1 MPRQYRVE
9 VFDNHYNAIGTSPI
23 AEPLLTFDALTLE
36 SVEIQCA
43 RPIKGAKEMFLAQIV
58 SDNGK
63 IEYQGIIYGTEITKT
78 GMKITLNS
86 LQSLFD
92 VMYPAT
98 YKALGYDLWI
108 MGFINDM
115 YAGNA
120 LIPATY
126 DGIQLDCNSDIPC
139 DYEYDGLVNMY
150 EVITSALSWN
160 GLIVKLWFDAHSKT
174 MTIQTRLI
182 STDVLTI
189 EAELDNVLS
198 FTGYIGANGYNAN
211 ATKVI
216 SINDGIMT
224 EWGTF
229 ILNDEGNV
237 LESDKKYTGHLD
249 PLLRSFTS
257 IVGTD
262 EDPPTNEAIT
272 EAAVAA
278 LSHTGENKTIEI
290 TCAVDDKTIRMDE
303 KDIGRRTKVMYGGI
317 SLNTVLTGVSRDGYS
332 KTLTFGFNRITLTQ
346 ILKMRGVKA

>member
-9 VFDNHYNAIGTSPI
+9 VFDNHYNAIGTAPI

-43 RPIKGAKEMFLAQIV
+43 RPIDGVKEMQLAQIV
-58 SDNGK
+58 SDNGR
-63 IEYQGIIYGTEITKT
+63 IEYQGVVYGTEVAKT
-78 GMKITLNS
+78 SMRITLNS
-86 LQSLFD
+86 LHSLFD
-92 VMYPAT
+92 VSYPSFHRV
-98 YKALGYDLWI
+98 LGYDLWI

-150 EVITSALSWN
+150 EVITYAFLWN
-160 GLIVKLWFDAHSKT
+160 GLIVKAWFDVPNKT
-174 MTIQTRLI
+174 MTFQTRPME
-182 STDVLTI
+182 TERLTV
-189 EAELDNVLS
+189 EAELDNVFS
-198 FTGYIGANGYNAN
+198 FVGYIGANGYNAN

-237 LESDKKYTGHLD
+237 VESDRKYTGHLD
-249 PLLRSFTS
+249 PLLRSYTS
-257 IVGTD
+257 ISGTD
-262 EDPPTNEAIT
+262 ENPPTTEEIK
-272 EAAVAA
+272 EAATSA

-317 SLNTVLTGVSRDGYS
+317 SLNTVLTGVSRNGDS

>member
-1 MPRQYRVE
+1 MQRQYRIE
-9 VFDNHYNAIGTSPI
+9 VFDNHYNAIGTAPI

-43 RPIKGAKEMFLAQIV
+43 RPIDGVKEMQLAQIV
-58 SDNGK
+58 SDNGR
-63 IEYQGIIYGTEITKT
+63 IEYQGIVYGTEVAKT
-78 GMKITLNS
+78 SMRITLNS
-86 LQSLFD
+86 LHSLFD
-92 VMYPAT
+92 VSYPSFHRV
-98 YKALGYDLWI
+98 LGYDLWI

-120 LIPATY
+120 LVPATY

-150 EVITSALSWN
+150 EVITSAFLWN
-160 GLIVKLWFDAHSKT
+160 GLIVKAWFDVPNKT
-174 MTIQTRLI
+174 MTFQTRPME
-182 STDVLTI
+182 TERLTV
-189 EAELDNVLS
+189 EAELDNVFS
-198 FTGYIGANGYNAN
+198 FVGYIGANGYNAN

-237 LESDKKYTGHLD
+237 LESDRKYTGHLD
-249 PLLRSFTS
+249 PLLRSYTS
-257 IVGTD
+257 ISGTD
-262 EDPPTNEAIT
+262 ENPPTTEEIK
-272 EAAVAA
+272 EAATSA
-278 LSHTGENKTIEI
+278 LSHTDENKTIEI
-290 TCAVDDKTIRMDE
+290 SCAIEDKTIRMDE
-303 KDIGRRTKVMYGGI
+303 KDIGKRAKVMYGGI
-317 SLNTVLTGVSRDGYS
+317 SLNTVLTGVSRNGDS

>member
-1 MPRQYRVE
+1 MQRQYRIE
-9 VFDNHYNAIGTSPI
+9 VFDNHYNAIGTAPI
-23 AEPLLTFDALTLE
+23 AEPVFVFDSLTLE
-36 SVEIQCA
+36 SMDIQCD
-43 RPIKGAKEMFLAQIV
+43 RLIDGVQEMQLAQIV

-63 IEYQGIIYGTEITKT
+63 IEYQGVVYGTEAAKT
-78 GMKITLNS
+78 SMRITLNS
-86 LQSLFD
+86 LHSLFD
-92 VMYPAT
+92 VSYPAT

-150 EVITSALSWN
+150 EVITSAFLWN
-160 GLIVKLWFDAHSKT
+160 GLIVKAWFDVPNKT
-174 MTIQTRLI
+174 MTFQTRPMG
-182 STDVLTI
+182 TERLTV
-189 EAELDNVLS
+189 EAELDNVFS
-198 FTGYIGANGYNAN
+198 FVGYIGANGYNAN
-211 ATKVI
+211 ATKII

-237 LESDKKYTGHLD
+237 LESDRKYTGHLD
-249 PLLRSFTS
+249 PLLRSYTS
-257 IVGTD
+257 ISGTD
-262 EDPPTNEAIT
+262 ENPPTDDEIK
-272 EAAVAA
+272 EAAVSA

-290 TCAVDDKTIRMDE
+290 SCHVDDKIIKMDE
-303 KDIGRRTKVMYGGI
+303 RNIGQRVRVVYGGT
-317 SLNTVLTGVSRDGYS
+317 SLNTVLTGVSRNGDL
-332 KTLTFGFNRITLTQ
+332 KTLTFGFNRVTLTQ